1 MAMDADLLS
10 LVKGYVHA
18 RGLIG
23 SRISPAPYG
32 VFVAYAP
39 GSKQVAEHFAIK
51 GRPMD
56 EPLQRDMWLTVL
68 DPDLGPADPPPEGQ
82 VLVSS
87 EYFMAAPLPR
97 PYDILAHRV
106 EELTTALALA
116 ELEADPTYA
125 RAPACDGVFHFVIRL
140 DGRIAAAAHYAFGGE
155 GDIVIDRVATHPDFR
170 RRGLGHALMTG
181 LMDHAHARG
190 ARRALLLSTQA
201 GEKLYSAMGFE
212 TLATVAVYAL

>member
-39 GSKQVAEHFAIK
+39 GSKQVAEHFAVK
-51 GRPMD
+51 GRPVD
-56 EPLQRDMWLTVL
+56 EPLQRDVWLTVL

-87 EYFMAAPLPR
+87 EYFMAAPLP
-97 PYDILAHRV
+97 PPDAPLAYPV
-106 EELTTALALA
+106 EELTTARALA
-116 ELEADPTYA
+116 ELEADSTYA
-125 RAPACDGVFHFVIRL
+125 RAPACDGVFHFVVRQE
-140 DGRIAAAAHYAFGGE
+140 GRIAAAAHYAFGAE

-170 RRGLGHALMTG
+170 RRGLGSTLMYG
-181 LMDHAHARG
+181 LMAHAHARG
-190 ARRALLLSTQA
+190 ATRALLLSTQT
-201 GEKLYSAMGFE
+201 GEKLYTAVGFQ
-212 TLATVAVYAL
+212 TLATVAVYAI